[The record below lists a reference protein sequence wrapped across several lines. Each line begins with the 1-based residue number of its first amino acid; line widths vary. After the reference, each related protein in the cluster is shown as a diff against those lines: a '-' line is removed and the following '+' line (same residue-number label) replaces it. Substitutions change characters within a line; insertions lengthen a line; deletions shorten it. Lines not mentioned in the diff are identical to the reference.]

1 MRKVASAGDQDSLA
15 ESAWWLGNNDEAI
28 QGVRRRRAERRL
40 DGRSASPTGTMR
52 SAGCGA
58 FTVTSPALHSGSQL
72 TPRTRTAAAVD
83 GQPLEAYVGGQ
94 SGRVH
99 RRLPLD
105 ARKRRALGLRFD
117 GADRALVDVEQ
128 VVGAA
133 VTGRHDATR
142 GRRRPRRRTGWCPC
156 GPGLPAG
163 FSQLPADEH
172 ASALLGVQLLLPL
185 AHLST
190 SGNGALLSSAM
201 RPVACRAWRQ
211 PSSPTLQALLRSG
224 RLVRPA

>member
-1 MRKVASAGDQDSLA
+1 VRKVASAGDQDSLA

-133 VTGRHDATR
+133 VTGAMMRLADGDALGGEQVGVLAVLDCQPASVSYRPMSTR
-142 GRRRPRRRTGWCPC
+142 ARC
-156 GPGLPAG
+156 
-163 FSQLPADEH
+163 
-172 ASALLGVQLLLPL
+172 L
-185 AHLST
+185 AYSYF
-190 SGNGALLSSAM
+190 
-201 RPVACRAWRQ
+201 CRSRI
-211 PSSPTLQALLRSG
+211 
-224 RLVRPA
+224 